1 MNKLFF
7 SIIILLIVL
16 SACKQPTQGTTKS
29 PDPPRMVQKTEGADT
44 MLYEPG
50 IDALP
55 GLNNE
60 IELVWYKAAFE
71 QDIDFYRIYRS
82 AETSGNANYLSIGVS
97 TSNSGEDTT
106 FIDKNNLGVD
116 TTYYYFVTAVNR
128 DGKESL
134 PSDTVWYKLLPKARP
149 TSPSGVET
157 NQQSI
162 AFTFNIPPN
171 AIPNGYII
179 RIEHQIG
186 QNLIELTYI
195 DVVEPLVNFGETQ
208 ISYIL
213 DKDVTTIFQ
222 NNTEYRWRI
231 DLLSGDK
238 KHSGSE
244 SEWLY
249 FSTNWG
255 T

>member
-1 MNKLFF
+1 
-7 SIIILLIVL
+7 
-16 SACKQPTQGTTKS
+16 
-29 PDPPRMVQKTEGADT
+29 MVQKTDTADVQAV
-44 MLYEPG
+44 ERG
-50 IDALP
+50 IDAVP
-55 GLNNE
+55 GINNE
-60 IELVWYKAAFE
+60 IELMWYKAEFG

-82 AETSGNANYLSIGVS
+82 NQIGGNANYSSIGVS
-97 TSNSGEDTT
+97 TANSGEDTT

-116 TTYYYFVTAVNR
+116 TTYYYFVTSVNK

-134 PSDTVWYKLLPKARP
+134 PSDTVWYKLLPKAIP

-157 NQQSI
+157 NDQEI
-162 AFTFNIPPN
+162 NFTFNIPPN

-179 RIEHQIG
+179 RIEHQVG

-213 DKDVTTIFQ
+213 NRNVRGIFQ

-238 KHSGSE
+238 KHTGSE
-244 SEWLY
+244 SEWQY

-255 T
+255 TE